1 MELVIS
7 PLHLQKPPWRLRN
20 KLISKMIEP
29 NKTILD
35 IGCGAKNFLKYY
47 EPKKYLGIDG
57 MEGVGADIIANV
69 DEDYHLLLD
78 SGWDYAINSGM
89 LEFVK
94 NPRLFLDKQKTLAA
108 EYIFTW
114 HLDKGSGRMSFER
127 IEDIIKENYTILE
140 IEPWGSQRVYRCCP
154 I

>member
-7 PLHLQKPPWRLRN
+7 ELHLRKPPWRFRN

-29 NKTILD
+29 NKTIID
-35 IGCGAKNFLKYY
+35 IGCGAKNFLDYY
-47 EPKKYLGIDG
+47 DAKKYFGIDG
-57 MEGVGADIIANV
+57 MPDVGADLVTDLNQDFRPLV
-69 DEDYHLLLD
+69 D

-89 LEFVK
+89 IEFVK
-94 NPRLFLDKQKTLAA
+94 DVRVFLDRQKHLAN

-114 HLDKGSGRMSFER
+114 HLDKFSGRMSFER
-127 IEDIIKENYTILE
+127 IEDIIKENYEILE
-140 IEPWGSQRVYRCCP
+140 MQPWGSQRVYRCKP